1 MENQADILDDNISEN
16 NALQLNSTMMGFLS
30 ETAKWAKFLSILGFI
45 GIGLMVLGAF
55 SMSVFLSSTDSQM
68 PFAGNSMIIVAI
80 YLGLS
85 ILYFFPVLYLYK
97 FSNHTKTAINQKN
110 NYALQDSLMNLKSH
124 YKFMGI
130 SAIVIIVMYV
140 GIFAFAATGSL
151 F

>member
-16 NALQLNSTMMGFLS
+16 HALQLNSTMMGFLS